1 MLKVLRVVSDLYP
14 SVVGGI
20 GLHAHEISKWQGN
33 HGCDVTVYTLK
44 SGGEPTQ
51 EFRDGYKIV
60 RFRPMIKIMGNSIA
74 PMFFFK
80 LIHNVDDFDIIHAHS
95 HLFFTTNVC
104 SLIRK
109 IRFIPLVIT
118 THGLIGQT
126 APYWFSNLYLSSI
139 GKFTLKCAD
148 RIISYTE
155 SERKKL
161 TNLGIDKNKIIVIPN
176 GVDTKLF
183 STIKKQERNSNQI
196 LWIGRFVPGKGVEY
210 LIDAFNIL
218 IKEYPNLKLIMI
230 GKGPLKGN
238 IEQKI
243 QNLNLRKNITIM
255 NFVPNSNLPKIYQN
269 SDVFVLPSINEGVPR
284 TILEAMACGL
294 PIVCTALPQLI
305 NIVEGCGFLVPL
317 RDPQALA
324 DAIFRIISDKELAQK
339 LGENGRKK
347 VVENYSW
354 EDTVK
359 RTINLYEEIICQK
372 Y

>member
-1 MLKVLRVVSDLYP
+1 MWRGDKVLKVLRVVSDLYP

-44 SGGEPTQ
+44 RGGEPTQ

-80 LIHNVDDFDIIHAHS
+80 FIHNIDDFDIIHAHS

-139 GKFTLKCAD
+139 GKFTLKWAD

-183 STIKKQERNSNQI
+183 STIKSKKEI
-196 LWIGRFVPGKGVEY
+196 
-210 LIDAFNIL
+210 A
-218 IKEYPNLKLIMI
+218 IKFY
-230 GKGPLKGN
+230 
-238 IEQKI
+238 
-243 QNLNLRKNITIM
+243 
-255 NFVPNSNLPKIYQN
+255 
-269 SDVFVLPSINEGVPR
+269 
-284 TILEAMACGL
+284 GL
-294 PIVCTALPQLI
+294 V
-305 NIVEGCGFLVPL
+305 VS
-317 RDPQALA
+317 
-324 DAIFRIISDKELAQK
+324 FREKEL
-339 LGENGRKK
+339 N
-347 VVENYSW
+347 
-354 EDTVK
+354 T
-359 RTINLYEEIICQK
+359 
-372 Y
+372 